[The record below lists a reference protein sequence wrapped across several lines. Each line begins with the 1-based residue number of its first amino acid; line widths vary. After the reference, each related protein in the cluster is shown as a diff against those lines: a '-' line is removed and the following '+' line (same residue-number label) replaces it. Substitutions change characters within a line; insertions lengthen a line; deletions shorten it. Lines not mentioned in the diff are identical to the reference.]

1 MASPYDQYLLL
12 RHGANDNQ
20 QQSRLIHAIYNLYRL
35 LLALILLI
43 SYFYRSSTSPLGA
56 ADPSL
61 FFNITIAYTIF
72 NAITLAMPERPLLN
86 SRYMLL
92 YFAIVILADI
102 LILAMIC
109 FASGGV
115 SSSLAPLLIMP
126 VASGSLLFGMR
137 LSTFFAAVA
146 TIALF
151 YGELYL
157 YLTHLTNERYYLQT
171 GLLGLL
177 FFCAALGTQWIGGRI
192 REKDLVNLRQA
203 ASIKALQ
210 KINQQIIARMQ
221 TGIVVVDLSGNILNM
236 NTAAR
241 NLMGMAEAAPT
252 PASAPNQNQNQNQTK
267 VPPILQEQLMDWL
280 QNAMHRPT
288 LSRLSPG
295 GAQIQAN
302 FAYLQGEKS
311 PNIIIFL
318 EDNSQLSSR
327 AQHLKLMSLGRL
339 TASIA
344 HEIRNPLGAISHA
357 AQLLRET
364 PTLGRQEMRLLD
376 IINTHTQR
384 VNTIIQNILELSRYK
399 PVTTEK
405 IEMGEWLSSFA
416 SRLKTAYKFPIQLQF
431 TPPNVPVLIQFNP
444 SQLEQVITNL
454 CDNGLRYS
462 LRHMGEAMITLALD
476 TTSAGTTCLDIIDEG
491 LGVPENEIEQV
502 FEPFFTTETTG
513 TGLGLF
519 ICKELCEAN
528 QTRLFFQR
536 TADGHSAFR
545 LSFAHPD
552 RRLN

>member
-1 MASPYDQYLLL
+1 MASPYDHYLLL
-12 RHGANDNQ
+12 RHGANDSQ
-20 QQSRLIHAIYNLYRL
+20 PQSRLIHAIYNLYRL

-43 SYFYRSSTSPLGA
+43 SYFYRSSTSSLGA

-61 FFNITIAYTIF
+61 FLNITIGYAIF
-72 NAITLAMPERPLLN
+72 NAITLVVPERPLLN

-92 YFAIVILADI
+92 YFAVVILADI
-102 LILAMIC
+102 LILATIC

-115 SSSLAPLLIMP
+115 SSGLAPLLIMA

-151 YGELYL
+151 YGEFYL
-157 YLTHLTNERYYLQT
+157 YLTHVANERYYLQT

-177 FFCAALGTQWIGGRI
+177 FFFSALGTQWIGGRV

-221 TGIVVVDLSGNILNM
+221 TGIVVVDLNGNILNM

-241 NLMGMAEAAPT
+241 NLMGLDDVAPSATSSPT
-252 PASAPNQNQNQNQTK
+252 PPPTK
-267 VPPILQEQLMDWL
+267 VPPMLHDQLKDWL
-280 QNAMHRPT
+280 QNETNRPT
-288 LSRLSPG
+288 LTRIAPSSP
-295 GAQIQAN
+295 QIQTN
-302 FAYLQGEKS
+302 FAYLQGEKN

-318 EDNSQLSSR
+318 EDNSQLSTR

-405 IEMGEWLSSFA
+405 IELSEWLNNFA
-416 SRLKTAYKFPIQLQF
+416 NRLKIAYQFPIQLQF
-431 TPPNVPVLIQFNP
+431 TPPTAPVLIQFNP

-462 LRHMGEAMITLALD
+462 LRHAGEAMITLALD
-476 TTSAGTTCLDIIDEG
+476 TTPAGTTCLDIIDEG
-491 LGVPENEIEQV
+491 PGVPDAESEQV
-502 FEPFFTTETTG
+502 FEPFYTTETTG

-536 TADGHSAFR
+536 TADGRSAFR

-552 RRLN
+552 RRIN